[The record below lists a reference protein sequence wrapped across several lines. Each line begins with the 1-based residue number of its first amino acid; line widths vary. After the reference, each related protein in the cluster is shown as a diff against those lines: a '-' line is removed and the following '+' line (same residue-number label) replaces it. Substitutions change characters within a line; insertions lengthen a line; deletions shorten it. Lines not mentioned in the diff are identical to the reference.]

1 MNNENGLGNL
11 SFLKEIAE
19 RAPQVV
25 FAFDMDSLH
34 FIYLNPAFEVIWN
47 KTRESIYNDPA
58 ALLEAIHPEDKRY
71 VKETFQK
78 LLNGAEK
85 KEVEFRILRPDKSV
99 RWMFLIPL
107 LIEEGE
113 PGKRLIAGFL
123 EDKTA
128 ARENQAY
135 VQRFA
140 AKKNSLLEILS
151 HDLSGP
157 LSNIQGLSSLLA
169 KEIEEY
175 NNPKLDKMIGMVA
188 KTSERSIGMIREFIK
203 QEFLES
209 VNVELIRDRTNLV
222 AMIRQI
228 IDQYKTAER
237 EIAKTFNLITSEEE
251 IFAEVDEY
259 KLNQVFNNLIS
270 NAIKFTH
277 EGGLITIRIEERKE
291 AVVITVADNGIGI
304 PARYHEHLFE
314 KFTKARRPGLKGEPS
329 VGLGMSLIKTIV
341 QWHNGRIWFESE
353 ENKGATFY
361 IELPRDGFSPV
372 SKPISLP

>member
-1 MNNENGLGNL
+1 MNNENGLGTL
-11 SFLKEIAE
+11 HFLKEIAE

-34 FIYLNPAFEVIWN
+34 FIYLNPVFEVIWN
-47 KTRESIYNDPA
+47 KTRESIYNNPA
-58 ALLEAIHPEDKRY
+58 ELLEAIHPEDKRY
-71 VKETFQK
+71 VKEILQK
-78 LLNGAEK
+78 LLGGAEK

-99 RWMFLIPL
+99 RWMYLIPL
-107 LIEEGE
+107 LIEEGT
-113 PGKRLIAGFL
+113 GRRLIAGFL
-123 EDKTA
+123 EDRTA

-135 VQRFA
+135 VQKFA

-157 LSNIQGLSSLLA
+157 LNNIQGLSSLLA

-175 NNPKLDKMIGMVA
+175 NNPKLDKMIGMLT

-209 VNVELIRDRTNLV
+209 VNVELIKERTNLV
-222 AMIRQI
+222 AMIRQV
-228 IDQYKTAER
+228 IDQYKTVER
-237 EIAKTFNLITSEEE
+237 DIAKSFKLLTSHDE

-277 EGGLITIRIEERKE
+277 DGGFITIRIEEKQE
-291 AVVITVADNGIGI
+291 SVLVIVADNGIGI
-304 PARYHEHLFE
+304 PARYHEHLFD

-341 QWHNGRIWFESE
+341 EWHKGEIWFESE
-353 ENKGATFY
+353 KGEGTTFY
-361 IELPRDGFSPV
+361 LNLP
-372 SKPISLP
+372 KE